1 MSGPRKPSDY
11 QAHSELPTT
20 LWLIRH
26 AEVEEK
32 YQGVFGGQIDMDLSA
47 RGHQQA
53 ASLAK
58 YVQQLPMDALYASPM
73 KRVQQTLAPCLQNG
87 VPKPVIMPG
96 LKEVDFGVWTALNF
110 AQVQE
115 KFGVNVSSWLDEIEQ
130 GRVEKGES
138 AATFGARVEPCLREI
153 LARHAGQRVT
163 IACHGG
169 VIRMMLA
176 ILLDWPL
183 SRMAAFEFDYAS
195 VTQVLWRPPQ
205 ARLQLVNFTP
215 WSL

>member
-1 MSGPRKPSDY
+1 MSGPLKPSDY
-11 QAHSELPTT
+11 QEHTELPTT

-115 KFGVNVSSWLDEIEQ
+115 KFGVNVSSWLDEIEH

-138 AATFGARVEPCLREI
+138 AATFGARIEPCLREI

-195 VTQVLWRPPQ
+195 VTQVLWRPPR